1 MYLHSF
7 KDFVKKSKMY
17 LHSFT
22 AESTELRATETTT
35 LNAAPSVYMILG
47 YNKKKN
53 KRTKQKKKSIT
64 NNIRIDITKTYITMN

>member
-1 MYLHSF
+1 
-7 KDFVKKSKMY
+7 MY

-47 YNKKKN
+47 YNKKKTKGQN
-53 KRTKQKKKSIT
+53 KRKKALQIT
-64 NNIRIDITKTYITMN
+64 YELT

>member
-1 MYLHSF
+1 
-7 KDFVKKSKMY
+7 MY

-47 YNKKKN
+47 YNKKKKK

>member
-1 MYLHSF
+1 
-7 KDFVKKSKMY
+7 MY

-47 YNKKKN
+47 YNKKK
-53 KRTKQKKKSIT
+53 KKQKDKTKEKKHY
-64 NNIRIDITKTYITMN
+64 K

>member
-1 MYLHSF
+1 
-7 KDFVKKSKMY
+7 MY

-35 LNAAPSVYMILG
+35 LNAAPSVY
-47 YNKKKN
+47 
-53 KRTKQKKKSIT
+53 KKKSIT

>member
-1 MYLHSF
+1 
-7 KDFVKKSKMY
+7 MY

-47 YNKKKN
+47 YNKKK
-53 KRTKQKKKSIT
+53 KQKDKTKEKKALQIT
-64 NNIRIDITKTYITMN
+64 YELT